1 MVSTAGFNCR
11 GPSSFPGRA
20 EHKSVNSSDIVNFL
34 LKSND
39 REVAGLIRLY
49 GVLAMLNLKSR
60 RVRRVSHQTAYMGNC
75 Y

>member
-1 MVSTAGFNCR
+1 MVSVAEFNGR
-11 GPSSFPGRA
+11 GPSLFPGRA
-20 EHKSVNSSDIVNFL
+20 EHTSVNSSDIVNFL
-34 LKSND
+34 LKSNF

-49 GVLAMLNLKSR
+49 GVLAVLNLKSR